1 MTSIPT
7 YIPKSIKNIF
17 SHVNSDSVAKYANKM
32 PKLNVDMQRSLKT
45 AKILKADK
53 FERLASEMNATKEK
67 FPLAEIPEL
76 KVAKLPLWKKVL
88 GKISG

>member
-17 SHVNSDSVAKYANKM
+17 SHVNSDSVAKYVNKK
-32 PKLNVDMQRSLKT
+32 PELSVDMQRFLKA
-45 AKILKADK
+45 AKVHKADK

-67 FPLAEIPEL
+67 FPITEIPEL

-88 GKISG
+88 GKIFG